1 MEYVDYTVDE
11 CLNKYSGDEGC
22 DYFKKDLARLIDEI
36 TDYYLQNR

>member
-1 MEYVDYTVDE
+1 MYNIYIYINQIINNN
-11 CLNKYSGDEGC
+11 NKKC

>member
-1 MEYVDYTVDE
+1 MYNIYIYI
-11 CLNKYSGDEGC
+11 NQIIRAGDEGC